1 MRCLRG
7 CSVPLDATNFVFE
20 GPIKSTD
27 LMQFVNLLT
36 GAMSDQPVTISNIL
50 SVGGAQGSVP
60 VPLKIYGAPGHIGN
74 LIELYPSRQD
84 PLGFGIGAQ
93 GIFNWGEAA
102 SIGPADGTG
111 LAIGPRLVVSGDLEV
126 TGNISGKLPFDQ
138 YMAPYFRTLR
148 PGVLASGNGLV
159 LGGGDP
165 WSAGLT
171 NAQAQ
176 LVVRGANLPV
186 SGVVNVASFES
197 WASSNW
203 LQFNVRFWDAD
214 PNAGWVGK
222 ILTLDFDADNL
233 TPGTAGRITMRE
245 GKVGIGAI
253 QDIEGTLHNMDA
265 AIRALTQRLNE
276 AKV

>member
-7 CSVPLDATNFVFE
+7 CSVPLDATSFIFD

-27 LMQFVNLLT
+27 MMQFVNLLT
-36 GAMSDQPVTISNIL
+36 GAMSDQPVTISNTL
-50 SVGGAQGSVP
+50 SVGGDQARAA
-60 VPLKIYGAPGHIGN
+60 VPLKVYGSPGHQGD
-74 LIELYPSRQD
+74 LIEIYPSRAE
-84 PLGFGIGAQ
+84 PVGFGIGAE
-93 GIFNWGEAA
+93 GIFNWGEIA
-102 SIGPADGTG
+102 SIGPIPERSG
-111 LAIGPRLVVSGDLEV
+111 LAIAPRLEVDGDLIVSG
-126 TGNISGKLPFDQ
+126 NIVGKLPFDQ

-148 PGVLASGNGLV
+148 PGVFATPGGLS
-159 LGGGDP
+159 LGGADP
-165 WSAGLT
+165 WSAGLP

-176 LVVRGANLPV
+176 LAVRGANLPP
-186 SGVVNVASFES
+186 SGVSTIASFQT

-245 GKVGIGAI
+245 GKVGVGSI
-253 QDIEGTLHNMDA
+253 QDIEGTLKNMDA
-265 AIRALTQRLNE
+265 AIRALTQRVNE
-276 AKV
+276 KV